1 MAVVFQYADR
11 VAIDTS
17 GRWWRGESTSDLTE
31 YLQLAEPGGY
41 RVDRV
46 LPAICGDCAG
56 TIFKLRGDGDEGGV
70 ERTCAR
76 CASRV
81 LMLDTGDHWD
91 DMNPARIKCPCGGD
105 SFEVSGGFSLRLD
118 GEIRWVS
125 VGLRCVDDGVLGS
138 CADWKIDYGPTHY
151 LLARV

>member
-1 MAVVFQYADR
+1 MAVVRQYADR

-17 GRWWRGESTSDLTE
+17 GRSWRGESTSDLTE

-46 LPAICGDCAG
+46 LPAICGDCAS
-56 TIFKLRGDGDEGGV
+56 TIFKLRADGDEGGV

-91 DMNPARIKCPCGGD
+91 DMNPTRIKCPCGGD
-105 SFEVSGGFSLRLD
+105 SFEVSGGFSLRPD

-138 CADWKIDYGPTHY
+138 CADWKIGYGPTRY